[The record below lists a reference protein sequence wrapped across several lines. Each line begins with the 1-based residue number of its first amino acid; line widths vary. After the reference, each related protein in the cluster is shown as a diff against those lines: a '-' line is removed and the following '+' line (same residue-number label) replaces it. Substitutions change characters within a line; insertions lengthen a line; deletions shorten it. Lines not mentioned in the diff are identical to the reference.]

1 MAVSDVRWYSNA
13 MEPTMLL
20 SSGSAGAAHT
30 VSPGALISLLKA
42 CLVTGFGIK
51 TVAGAVYDSVNS
63 KITFTISAGHTYQ
76 KYQVINIT
84 GANESGFNGNFR
96 ITKVTSNTFDVALD
110 NGTPSAAS
118 ATGTMTA
125 KIPGLGWVVEFEDA
139 ATYRCIFKR
148 ADATATDYRRIS

>member
-13 MEPTMLL
+13 MEPTLLL

-51 TVAGAVYDSVNS
+51 TVASAVYDSVNS

-76 KYQVINIT
+76 KHQVINIT
-84 GANESGFNGNFR
+84 GANESSPRPWG
-96 ITKVTSNTFDVALD
+96 
-110 NGTPSAAS
+110 
-118 ATGTMTA
+118 
-125 KIPGLGWVVEFEDA
+125 
-139 ATYRCIFKR
+139 
-148 ADATATDYRRIS
+148 